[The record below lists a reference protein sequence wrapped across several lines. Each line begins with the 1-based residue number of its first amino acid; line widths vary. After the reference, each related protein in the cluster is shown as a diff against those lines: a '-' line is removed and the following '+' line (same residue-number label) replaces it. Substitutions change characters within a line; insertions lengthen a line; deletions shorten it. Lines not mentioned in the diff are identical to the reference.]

1 MGWDH
6 FYNLALEGGIMV
18 LARHSAFTPQ
28 DFQKAMGF
36 SIGFD
41 SLFDRLFDMDTT
53 RDSGYPPY
61 NIRKVNELQYVIEL
75 ALAGFSKDDIEVE
88 VTEGQ
93 LAIRSKKLE
102 EKTEVNSDDSFVHK
116 GIAKRSFM
124 RQFTLSDD
132 IIVKGA
138 DLKDGMLI
146 IDLEKVIPDEKKPRL
161 IQIGSK

>member
-1 MGWDH
+1 
-6 FYNLALEGGIMV
+6 MV
-18 LARHSAFTPQ
+18 HLARHSAFTPQ

-36 SIGFD
+36 SVGFD
-41 SLFDRLFDMDTT
+41 SVFDRFFDMDLT

-88 VTEGQ
+88 VTDGQ

-102 EKTEVNSDDSFVHK
+102 EKTEVNSEDSFVHK
-116 GIAKRSFM
+116 GIARRSFM
-124 RQFTLSDD
+124 RTFTLSDD

>member
-1 MGWDH
+1 
-6 FYNLALEGGIMV
+6 MV

-61 NIRKVNELQYVIEL
+61 NIRKVNELQYIIEL

-146 IDLEKVIPDEKKPRL
+146 IDLEKVIPDEKKPWL

>member
-1 MGWDH
+1 
-6 FYNLALEGGIMV
+6 MV

-61 NIRKVNELQYVIEL
+61 NIRKINELQYVIEL

-116 GIAKRSFM
+116 GIARRSFM
-124 RQFTLSDD
+124 RTFTLSDD

-161 IQIGSK
+161 IQIGSSK